1 MVAQPELRPRI
12 ETVTKFYGPT
22 IAQQQIVSA
31 IKKYLTLALWL
42 NLLASHLTTAALG
55 NGMKVFPS
63 MSAEQMSSKL
73 IKTLHTRFSLKD
85 IILAALLCCSSCD
98 QK

>member
-1 MVAQPELRPRI
+1 MVVQAELRTCI
-12 ETVTKFYGPT
+12 ETVTKFYGPI
-22 IAQQQIVSA
+22 IAQEQIVSA

-42 NLLASHLTTAALG
+42 NLLSSHLTTAVPG
-55 NGMKVFPS
+55 NGMKGFRS

-73 IKTLHTRFSLKD
+73 LKTLHTRFSLKD
-85 IILAALLCCSSCD
+85 IILAALLRCSSCD

>member
-1 MVAQPELRPRI
+1 MVAQPELRPCI

-42 NLLASHLTTAALG
+42 NFLESHLTTAVLG
-55 NGMKVFPS
+55 NGIKEFRSV
-63 MSAEQMSSKL
+63 SAEQMSSKL
-73 IKTLHTRFSLKD
+73 LKTLHTRFSLKD
-85 IILAALLCCSSCD
+85 IILAALLRCSSCD